1 MNYVL
6 SETAQAAPR
15 EDMALDA
22 GGIWRELHFIDAEG
36 KLTTKDRAAHATIVE
51 PTGSKVWDFD
61 NEEWIP
67 EESPVAYLPDI
78 EIQYIN
84 GVLVKR
90 NYMLARHDRLY
101 GEYLW
106 IKHLMFL
113 RLGISDT
120 FSPYMVSEKQG
131 KYTLYASLKM
141 LRDEGLLPFVP
152 DSRYGDG
159 TLVAFSCLPDDTLQ
173 FKFYDNAYANYTLP
187 ELPGGCSYYLGVT
200 STYDAAGQR
209 VGDHELYFK
218 GDRDVVLAWASSRGF
233 TPCSDNRVTF
243 YGVTFDD
250 AGKLTGTFKEMV
262 ETRIAEIE
270 PRVEQMW
277 VAGNMNRIGYAPEA
291 TAGVGL
297 IEQINRKWLAKMN
310 TAATI
315 SSSDYDIGTGETVRI
330 ISLYFNREVIS
341 DDLRQKFNVPDTVIP
356 PPWYGIKYAPKYGWA
371 WLKLADMNYDN
382 YRLPAMPENAHRAF
396 GVATTYPE
404 TQDQPPAHNAAQKDI
419 HHCSFIT
426 KDHAAVRRWCAENQV
441 ADPMPSAPDV
451 LPLWGVY
458 SITHHAVT
466 LQILRV
472 KFYEYFGQQR
482 YDMEGYL
489 DSMLQGREI
498 GFKYDRFEE
507 KFSCIESFGRVFANA
522 NKR

>member
-6 SETAQAAPR
+6 SETAKAAPR

-22 GGIWRELHFIDAEG
+22 GGVWRNLHFIDADG
-36 KLTTKDRAAHATIVE
+36 KPTTKDKATCSTIIE
-51 PTGSKVWDFD
+51 PPDGGTWDF
-61 NEEWIP
+61 ESGEWIP
-67 EESPVAYLPDI
+67 VEPVIQYPTDV
-78 EIQYIN
+78 EIQYVN

-90 NYMLARHDRLY
+90 NYILSRHDRLY

-131 KYTLYASLKM
+131 KHTLYANLKM
-141 LRDEGLLPFVP
+141 LKDAELLPFEP
-152 DSRYGDG
+152 DSRYGDNA
-159 TLVAFSCLPDDTLQ
+159 LMAFSCMPDDTLQ
-173 FKFYDNAYANYTLP
+173 FKFYDNAHANYMLP
-187 ELPGGCSYYLGVT
+187 ELPSGCAYHLGVT
-200 STYDAAGQR
+200 STYDASGKR
-209 VGDHELYFK
+209 IGDHELYFN
-218 GDRDVVLAWASSRGF
+218 GDRQTVLAWASQQGLIA
-233 TPCSDNRVTF
+233 CDDNGVTF

-250 AGKLTGTFKEMV
+250 AGRLTGTFKEMV
-262 ETRIAEIE
+262 ETRIVEIE
-270 PRVEQMW
+270 QRVEQMW
-277 VAGNMNRIGYAPEA
+277 VAGSMSRVGFSPESPD
-291 TAGVGL
+291 G
-297 IEQINRKWLAKMN
+297 IELVNQINRKWLTRMR

-315 SSSDYDIGTGETVRI
+315 ASSDYDLGVGEPVNI
-330 ISLYFNREVIS
+330 ISLYFNREVID
-341 DDLRQKFNVPDTVIP
+341 DDLRKKFNVPDSIIA
-356 PPWYGIKYAPKYGWA
+356 PPWYGIKYAPQYGWA
-371 WLKLADMNYDN
+371 WLKLADTNYDN
-382 YRLPAMPENAHRAF
+382 YLLPTMPENAHRAF

-404 TQDQPPAHNAAQKDI
+404 TPEQPPAHNAAEKDI
-419 HHCSFIT
+419 RDCSFIT

-441 ADPMPSAPDV
+441 ADPVPNALDT

-466 LQILRV
+466 MQILRV

-489 DSMLQGREI
+489 DSMLKGRKL

-507 KFSCIESFGRVFANA
+507 RFGCIESFGRVFANA
-522 NKR
+522 DKG